1 MEQILEWIKSNNAYL
16 IFGVL
21 VIFGIMFKRKN
32 DKYLIVYNKYQQVIF
47 YMNKEEL
54 KMFKTDLKKLL
65 KKSEKKALIDTIYEL
80 QIKKREEEL
89 KKEQEKVKKIAE
101 KYQ

>member
-54 KMFKTDLKKLL
+54 KLFKTDLKKLL
-65 KKSEKKALIDTIYEL
+65 KKSEKKALIDTVYEL

>member
-1 MEQILEWIKSNNAYL
+1 MEEVLEWIKSNDIVFLPFAIVILAIMVKIKNA
-16 IFGVL
+16 
-21 VIFGIMFKRKN
+21 
-32 DKYLIVYNKYQQVIF
+32 KYLINYNKYQQVIF
-47 YMNKEEL
+47 YMNKEEI
-54 KMFKTDLKKLL
+54 KMFKKDLKNLL
-65 KKSEKKALIDTIYEL
+65 TKQEKKILIDIVYEQ

>member
-1 MEQILEWIKSNNAYL
+1 MEQILEWIKSNNVYL

-32 DKYLIVYNKYQQVIF
+32 DKYLIIYHKF
-47 YMNKEEL
+47 TLLASSMDKEEL
-54 KMFKTDLKKLL
+54 KMFKSDLKNLL
-65 KKSEKKALIDTIYEL
+65 TKQEKKILIDIVYEQ

-101 KYQ
+101 KYK

>member
-54 KMFKTDLKKLL
+54 KIFKTDLKKLL

>member
-54 KMFKTDLKKLL
+54 KMLKTDLKKLL